1 MWPSFETNGGGN
13 YRQLRQT
20 LRKSRVADSEG
31 EKKQQEGRAMA
42 TLDGKLPSP
51 DTFLYKPWSTYADAA
66 KLYFCGGARGNDT
79 VGKELLL
86 DGRGEAMKLSKD
98 DMRVF
103 GQCPAQDDFCLVVC
117 NICNQV
123 VKPQGFQM
131 HCERRHGSSSSPRGL
146 SIPKKPKGPLGPDPG
161 GSPSAPARPYK
172 ASRDHPHSASNR
184 KPHAMNPPKVSQG
197 KPCLS
202 VPVVS
207 LEKMPPLGRTRTAPV
222 PLGVKSSLMPPASQK
237 SLEKVLNGRGLPGPA
252 CSYERHP
259 TTSPATLDRRPSVSP
274 SAIDRRL
281 THSPSSL
288 DKRPNAP
295 PSPLDRRP
303 NASPS
308 PLDQK
313 LGTPPSPLDRGLGA
327 PSSSLDRRHQNGTKG
342 AKLSG
347 RIFDPNKH
355 CGVLDPE
362 SRVPCTRSLTCKTHS
377 LTHRRA
383 VLGRRKLFDSL
394 LAEHRG
400 RLQESNTGRGKEQ
413 AGWRDSSKA
422 WPTLSHDCQ
431 NGVPANCHDGKGAA
445 TLKTRFC
452 LSVNNGS
459 GVIPAVGSAPPCLG
473 GDDGSR
479 ISSDEGGALEDCDAA
494 DCPGSTRHP
503 LPLGYCSFGSRLMGR
518 GHYAFNRSLCR
529 LRRALQHIVDRHMSS
544 QRKVP
549 LVAEGPRAFPG
560 GLPSLQPLG
569 APGSACLSPSVS
581 SYSVSTPAIAAPS
594 SDVSMATC
602 LAVFPRGGRA
612 CRPSPEEVD
621 SFVPPSPGQ
630 APMSTQGKKV
640 RAKGSGGQRSA
651 AAGGIPGGRRGRP
664 PQAVTPPWQASLSS
678 PTRPR
683 FTAGSSFSSHSAPTN
698 GGPPFCAKAEPP
710 GHTRHGEAAK
720 PAGADAKVS
729 HSLTEEHGLLALSRP
744 HGRKHKMPSTYG
756 KASKVAK
763 VAGLSGDDRRS
774 TVSFLAPVSEAPH
787 SAPFWQ
793 SQPKVHH

>member
-1 MWPSFETNGGGN
+1 
-13 YRQLRQT
+13 
-20 LRKSRVADSEG
+20 
-31 EKKQQEGRAMA
+31 MA

-66 KLYFCGGARGNDT
+66 KLYFCDGVRGDDT
-79 VGKELLL
+79 AGKELLL

-98 DMRVF
+98 
-103 GQCPAQDDFCLVVC
+103 
-117 NICNQV
+117 
-123 VKPQGFQM
+123 
-131 HCERRHGSSSSPRGL
+131 ERRHGSSSSPRGL
-146 SIPKKPKGPLGPDPG
+146 SIPKKPKGSLGPDPG
-161 GSPSAPARPYK
+161 GSPAAPARPYK
-172 ASRDHPHSASNR
+172 ASRDHPHSASHR
-184 KPHAMNPPKVSQG
+184 TPHAMNPPKVSQG

-207 LEKMPPLGRTRTAPV
+207 LEKMPTLGRTKTAPI

-237 SLEKVLNGRGLPGPA
+237 PLEKVLNGRGLPGPA

-274 SAIDRRL
+274 SAIDRRP
-281 THSPSSL
+281 TPSPSSL
-288 DKRPNAP
+288 DRRLNAP

-313 LGTPPSPLDRGLGA
+313 LSTPPSPLNRGLSA
-327 PSSSLDRRHQNGTKG
+327 PPSSLDRRHQNGTKR
-342 AKLSG
+342 ARLSA
-347 RIFDPNKH
+347 RVFDPNKH

-362 SRVPCTRSLTCKTHS
+362 SRMPCTRSLTCKTHS

-400 RLQESNTGRGKEQ
+400 RLQESEAGRGKEQ

-422 WPTLSHDCQ
+422 QPALSHDCQ
-431 NGVPANCHDGKGAA
+431 NGVQANCHDGKGTAA
-445 TLKTRFC
+445 LKTRFC
-452 LSVNNGS
+452 LSVNNGTS
-459 GVIPAVGSAPPCLG
+459 VTLAVGSAHPCLG

-479 ISSDEGGALEDCDAA
+479 ISSDEGGAPEDCDMA
-494 DCPGSTRHP
+494 DCSGFARHP

-518 GHYAFNRSLCR
+518 GIYVFNRRLYR
-529 LRRALQHIVDRHMSS
+529 LRRALQHIVDTHMSS
-544 QRKVP
+544 QMWRKVP
-549 LVAEGPRAFPG
+549 LAAEGPRSFHG

-569 APGSACLSPSVS
+569 APGSACLSPSLSS
-581 SYSVSTPAIAAPS
+581 SYSVSAPAIAAPS

-602 LAVFPRGGRA
+602 LAVFPRGDRV

-640 RAKGSGGQRSA
+640 RAKGSGSQRSA

-678 PTRPR
+678 LARPC
-683 FTAGSSFSSHSAPTN
+683 FTAGSSFGAHSAPTN
-698 GGPPFCAKAEPP
+698 GVPPFCAKAEPL
-710 GHTRHGEAAK
+710 GHTRHSETAK
-720 PAGADAKVS
+720 PAGADAKM
-729 HSLTEEHGLLALSRP
+729 SLPLVQEHGLLALSRP

-756 KASKVAK
+756 KASKAAK

-774 TVSFLAPVSEAPH
+774 TVSLLAPVSEAPH